1 MKRFLVLLVFCTTI
15 SIAHSQ
21 FSAGMHAGA
30 SEKNV
35 LIGFHTQYQFGN
47 RFTPGFNMTTHVN
60 NSDAAFFQTRFG
72 FTIGNYRTGLSVLPY
87 AGYSFRIQNIEKNNY
102 GGNLCYGAQLRYQ
115 ISNIALVYS
124 DFNIPTPKTYLIS
137 VGIAGRLPLRYE

>member
-1 MKRFLVLLVFCTTI
+1 MKRLFMLLI
-15 SIAHSQ
+15 SCSVVCSAYSQ
-21 FSAGMHAGA
+21 FSAGMHTGT

-47 RFTPGFNMTTHVN
+47 RFTPGFNMTTHAD
-60 NSDAAFFQTRFG
+60 NSNAAFFQTRFG
-72 FTIGNYRTGLSVLPY
+72 FNIGNYRTGFSVLPY
-87 AGYSFRIQNIEKNNY
+87 AGYSFQVQNVEKSNY

-115 ISNIALVYS
+115 LTNVALLYT
-124 DFNIPTPKTYLIS
+124 DFNIVAPNMHLIS